1 MRLFVALLAAPL
13 ALGCKEEP
21 APAKATAPSTAV
33 SSVRAPVAAS
43 APAPVARTPKP
54 VPSPIQ
60 CKALAKKKLVAIG
73 AHGGR
78 AALPVTANGHVY
90 VFAHEEARAR
100 ATLLAMPRNGDKAAE
115 IGHVTSTKAPDALVV
130 DEGAAYFTV
139 GRKLMA
145 LPLSGGEARELAPK
159 VGKPLALGGGK
170 LYALRCPADQ
180 EADEL
185 VSVEGESGTT
195 TVVASIPRASKSTK
209 CEYSALTVTDAAAYV
224 SDWSKRRILKLAL
237 TGGALTVLAEKQ
249 AFPGRIVP
257 GGGVVLFQSSTGVQQ
272 VSDAGGAVKTL
283 TGDGAMPFEALAW
296 DESDLY
302 ILNTPAYS
310 ERDMVVRL
318 PRAGGKREELEHFRV
333 ADVTAGGGRVD
344 LTVDEQCVYL
354 AHDSSRFMEILAR
367 PK

>member
-21 APAKATAPSTAV
+21 APAEATAPSTAV

-130 DEGAAYFTV
+130 GGTV
-139 GRKLMA
+139 GA
-145 LPLSGGEARELAPK
+145 IA
-159 VGKPLALGGGK
+159 
-170 LYALRCPADQ
+170 
-180 EADEL
+180 
-185 VSVEGESGTT
+185 VSS
-195 TVVASIPRASKSTK
+195 
-209 CEYSALTVTDAAAYV
+209 
-224 SDWSKRRILKLAL
+224 W
-237 TGGALTVLAEKQ
+237 
-249 AFPGRIVP
+249 
-257 GGGVVLFQSSTGVQQ
+257 
-272 VSDAGGAVKTL
+272 
-283 TGDGAMPFEALAW
+283 
-296 DESDLY
+296 
-302 ILNTPAYS
+302 
-310 ERDMVVRL
+310 
-318 PRAGGKREELEHFRV
+318 
-333 ADVTAGGGRVD
+333 
-344 LTVDEQCVYL
+344 
-354 AHDSSRFMEILAR
+354 
-367 PK
+367 